1 MKKQFEEDKGKEW
14 YISHIKELQN
24 HIEELE
30 KQNDTLY
37 KISIGV
43 TIAALIVVFLS

>member
-24 HIEELE
+24 
-30 KQNDTLY
+30 QNDTLY